1 MLEKNGDQDRLK
13 RPGSRGIDP
22 GLHMK
27 PCLFKEAIEKL
38 LILFSQSPPKL
49 PPFLDFL
56 LQNPTEG
63 ENGPT
68 HFLILSFYIPPLP
81 LRERIEVRGT
91 TRAHPHLYPVEYFSL
106 LHRASP
112 PPSRG

>member
-38 LILFSQSPPKL
+38 LIFLSQSPPKL

-56 LQNPTEG
+56 LQNPTER
-63 ENGPT
+63 ENGPA
-68 HFLILSFYIPPLP
+68 HNFV
-81 LRERIEVRGT
+81 LRHAPRRMHG
-91 TRAHPHLYPVEYFSL
+91 
-106 LHRASP
+106 SP
-112 PPSRG
+112 EPCMVQGVSEM